1 MPADGPWKHRSSAHT
16 GICGSPTEFAG
27 ATGSSASCQH
37 SHRNPI
43 VVPLTPLRPGRT
55 VPERHR
61 RAPAM
66 LRPFGL
72 TLAIVAV
79 MASAYTD
86 VHACGDKFLRVGRSA
101 RFRRYASVHPSA
113 ILLYAP
119 QWTGHGVN
127 DFEEILRRAG
137 HRPLTVTT
145 ASALAD
151 ALKTSA
157 YQVIITSYGDAPR
170 VKSALRDANAPSAV
184 LPVIYKAPRAEEQ
197 EAAAAYTCLLRPE
210 KMTQFDALEMI
221 DRLLDS
227 QKKPQ
232 TAAR

>member
-1 MPADGPWKHRSSAHT
+1 MDGPSQHRSSART
-16 GICGSPTEFAG
+16 GICGSPRESGG
-27 ATGSSASCQH
+27 AAGSSGSCRY

-43 VVPLTPLRPGRT
+43 AVPLTLLRRGRT

-66 LRPFGL
+66 LRRFGM

-79 MASAYTD
+79 VASAYTD

-101 RFRRYASVHPSA
+101 RFRKYASVHPSA
-113 ILLYAP
+113 ILVYAP

-137 HRPLTVTT
+137 HRPVTVTT
-145 ASALAD
+145 APALSD
-151 ALKTSA
+151 ALKTAA
-157 YQVIITSYGDAPR
+157 YQVVITGYSDAPR
-170 VKSALRDANAPSAV
+170 VTTALREANVPSAV
-184 LPVIYKAPRAEEQ
+184 LPVLYKAARAEEQ
-197 EAAAAYTCLLRPE
+197 EAASAYTCLLRPE
-210 KMTQFDALEMI
+210 KMTQFDALETI

-227 QKKPQ
+227 QKKPL

>member
-1 MPADGPWKHRSSAHT
+1 
-16 GICGSPTEFAG
+16 
-27 ATGSSASCQH
+27 
-37 SHRNPI
+37 
-43 VVPLTPLRPGRT
+43 
-55 VPERHR
+55 
-61 RAPAM
+61 M
-66 LRPFGL
+66 LRRFGM

-79 MASAYTD
+79 VSSAYTD

-151 ALKTSA
+151 APKTTA
-157 YQVIITSYGDAPR
+157 YQVIIASYGDAPR